1 MSATP
6 SESIRLFGTDEA
18 VTPPRV
24 LRAGPL
30 SAELDAGNL
39 RWIRWHGVEVIR
51 AVSFIV
57 RDQNW
62 GTYDPRITDL
72 AIEETGDRF
81 TVTYRAETS
90 DAEQRFSYSG
100 RITGEATG
108 TLVFE
113 GKGEALSD
121 FTTNRTGFVVLH
133 PVKGVAGAPVTIEHV
148 DGSVVEGR
156 FPELIDPVQPMLD
169 LRALTHEAAPGLKV
183 TCRMEGD
190 SFEMEDQRNWTDA
203 SYKTYVR
210 PLALPWPYTLA
221 KGGKLTQQVTVE
233 IRGALPGAKAG
244 DGEAISLRLGEA
256 VGPMPPLGIGLEPVH
271 HQATLDAAERL
282 REMRPHHVVCSYD
295 PRLGHDAATLERA
308 VAVARAL
315 GAEPWLEAVVAEV
328 EGFEA
333 EIAALGRAVDGQG
346 QPFPVVLLSPAPD
359 LKCTLPGSPWPP
371 CPPLE
376 AVYAAGRKA
385 FPKARIGGG
394 MFSYFTELNRKRPPL
409 EPLDLVSFTTS
420 SLVHAGDDASAT
432 ESLESLPS
440 VAASVRAIVGTK
452 PWHVG
457 PSAIAMRHNPYGLA
471 PMDNPKG
478 IRQAMNRLDP
488 RQRGLFA
495 AAWTLGYAAH
505 FASGGASAVTLGG
518 GVGEFGLVHAPM
530 PWPQPYFDEAG
541 GCYPA
546 FHVVRGLAALAGHGL
561 HRVVSDRPRAVQ
573 ALAVRGSTGLDVWV
587 ANLLGDRVTV
597 SLPTEFA
604 GAAQARLE
612 TANFLDAAQ
621 DPAFM
626 QHALGPAPERLD
638 LGPYAVVR
646 LTAG

>member
-39 RWIRWHGVEVIR
+39 RWIRFHGREVIR
-51 AVSFIV
+51 AISFIV
-57 RDQNW
+57 RDRNW

-72 AIEETGDRF
+72 VVEEAGDRF

-90 DAEQRFSYSG
+90 DAEQRFAYSG
-100 RITGEATG
+100 RITGDASG
-108 TLVFE
+108 SLVFE

-133 PVKGVAGAPVTIEHV
+133 PVDGVAGAPVTIEHV

-156 FPELIDPVQPMLD
+156 FPELIDPVQPMMD

-190 SFEMEDQRNWTDA
+190 TFEMEDQRNWTDA

-221 KGGKLTQQVTVE
+221 EGETLDQRVTLRIE
-233 IRGALPGAKAG
+233 GAADPGAAA
-244 DGEAISLRLGEA
+244 DGGAVALCVGE
-256 VGPMPPLGIGLEPVH
+256 VIGPMPPLGIGLEPAH
-271 HQATLDAAERL
+271 HAATLEAAETL
-282 REMRPHHVVCSYD
+282 REAGPHHVVCCYD
-295 PRLGHDAATLERA
+295 PRQGDDAKTLEDA

-333 EIAALGRAVDGQG
+333 EIRDLGRAVDGLG
-346 QPFPVVLLSPAPD
+346 QPFAVVLLSPAPD

-409 EPLDLVSFTTS
+409 AGLDLVSFTTS
-420 SLVHAGDDASAT
+420 SLVHAGDDRSAT
-432 ESLESLPS
+432 ESLEALPY
-440 VAASVRAIVGTK
+440 VAASVRAIVEGK

-457 PSAIAMRHNPYGLA
+457 PSALAMRHNPYGAA
-471 PMDNPKG
+471 PMENPNNA
-478 IRQAMNRLDP
+478 RQAMNRLDP
-488 RQRGLFA
+488 RQRGLLG
-495 AAWTLGYAAH
+495 AAWNLGYVAH
-505 FASGGASAVTLGG
+505 FAKGGATAVSLGG

-530 PWPQPYFDEAG
+530 AWSQPWFDEAG
-541 GCYPA
+541 GLYPV
-546 FHVVRGLAALAGHGL
+546 FHVVRGLARLAGGRL
-561 HRVVSDRPRAVQ
+561 REVASDRPRAVQ
-573 ALAVRGSTGLDVWV
+573 ALAVDADGSRELWL
-587 ANLLGDRVTV
+587 ANLTGDAV
-597 SLPTEFA
+597 SVALPAAFH
-604 GAAQARLE
+604 GARAAL
-612 TANFLDAAQ
+612 LDAEGFVEAAR

-626 QHALGPAPERLD
+626 DRLGAAA
-638 LGPYAVVR
+638 GASASIAPYAVLR
-646 LTAG
+646 LATR